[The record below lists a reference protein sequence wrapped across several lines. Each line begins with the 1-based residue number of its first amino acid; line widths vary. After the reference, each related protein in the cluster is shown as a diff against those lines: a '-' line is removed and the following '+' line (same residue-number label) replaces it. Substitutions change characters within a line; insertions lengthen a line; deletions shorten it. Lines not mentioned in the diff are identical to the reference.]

1 MGFIWWFIPDQA
13 LPLVFIAGCLLL
25 MLGWRGTGA
34 SLMASALLLPVLSPF
49 VEAFMAAMPP
59 WIALA
64 ILVVVALSFM
74 RGLAALLLGEVAAG
88 HMIGALAADVVRW
101 TFLAL
106 FVMPFRLAFG
116 ALRAASSTPA
126 FRPRFGSGED
136 LEPRE
141 RNSLRRRRQG
151 E

>member
-13 LPLVFIAGCLLL
+13 LPLVFLAGCVLL
-25 MLGWRGTGA
+25 MLGWRGTGV
-34 SLMASALLLPVLSPF
+34 SLMTSALLLPILSPF

-64 ILVVVALSFM
+64 ILVIVGLSFM
-74 RGLAALLLGEVAAG
+74 RGLTALLLGEVAAG
-88 HMIGALAADVVRW
+88 HMIGVLAADVVRW

-106 FVMPFRLAFG
+106 FVMPFRLIFG
-116 ALRAASSTPA
+116 LRAAASTRG
-126 FRPRFGSGED
+126 FRPPSGSGED
-136 LEPRE
+136 LDPQE
-141 RNSLRRRRQG
+141 RNVLRRRRRG